1 LLTLSYRQH
10 RRAGWLFVLFL
21 IGCPAVNAVE
31 VTTLYTAEVPLDPGA
46 RNQREAAYEMALND
60 VLMRVSGAALVSDPE
75 LVEALFP
82 EPAAYVVQFQPG
94 VDDSLIVT
102 FDGAAIETV
111 LRNAGQTVWGTER
124 PLTLA
129 WLAVDWGGGE
139 RELLGVDDPL
149 REEDD
154 ARSIDRTELLRER
167 LLSIA
172 ELYGLP
178 LVLPLLDSEDRMQ
191 VSYADVRGGF
201 DEIVLAASERYE
213 VDSILIGV
221 FDAEEGGEPNQWRYY
236 FGSEQFSW
244 RGEPE
249 QVVPQVAEVLAAEFA
264 VQGDAPLERV
274 ALTVAGIESV
284 DAYGDLQLRLAEIS
298 AIERFDIERVEGDKI
313 TYRVDVRGGGERLA
327 RALRFAG
334 LLESERIEYGV
345 DFDSGALSSGSAPIS
360 GSAPSSGPAPSSEPA
375 LSSDPALGAEP
386 ALEFY
391 YEPR

>member
-1 LLTLSYRQH
+1 LLLLTLRYRQH
-10 RRAGWLFVLFL
+10 RHAGWLFVLFL
-21 IGCPAVNAVE
+21 ICCPAANAVE
-31 VTTLYTAEVPLDPGA
+31 VATLYTAEVPLDPGA
-46 RNQREAAYEMALND
+46 RNQREVAYETALND
-60 VLMRVSGAALVSDPE
+60 VLMRVSGASLVSDPE

-94 VDDSLIVT
+94 MDESLIVT
-102 FDGAAIETV
+102 FDGDAIEAV

-139 RELLGVDDPL
+139 RELLGVDDPM

-178 LVLPLLDSEDRMQ
+178 LVLPLLDAEDRMQ

-236 FGSEQFSW
+236 FGSEPFSW

-264 VQGDAPLERV
+264 VQGDAPLETV
-274 ALTVAGIESV
+274 ALTVAGVESV

-313 TYRVDVRGGGERLA
+313 SYRVDVRGGGERLA

-334 LLESERIEYGV
+334 LLEGERIDYGV
-345 DFDSGALSSGSAPIS
+345 DFDSGALS
-360 GSAPSSGPAPSSEPA
+360 
-375 LSSDPALGAEP
+375 AEP
-386 ALEFY
+386 ALDFY